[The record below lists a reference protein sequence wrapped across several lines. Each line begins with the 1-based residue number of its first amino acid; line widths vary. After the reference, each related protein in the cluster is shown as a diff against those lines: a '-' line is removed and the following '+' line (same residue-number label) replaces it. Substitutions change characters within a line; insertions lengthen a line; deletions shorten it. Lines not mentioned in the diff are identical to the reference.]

1 MVAGPALTPIPESG
15 PWRPQPGGAGVQPL
29 GGVRVLDFS
38 VMGPGPFGSM
48 LLASWGA
55 DVIAVVRPGAAEL
68 PVSGAPY
75 DVGKRRIALD
85 LKRPEGLELAR
96 RLAREADVLM
106 ESFRPGV
113 MEKLGLA
120 PAELM
125 AANPSLLYLRV
136 TGYGQ
141 SGPYAR
147 RAGHDINYLAVS
159 GALSVMGGTEPM
171 PPLQLLGDLAGG
183 GVSALLG
190 VLLGLRI
197 REQTGSGTVVDTSIV
212 DSVAQLL
219 YSTAGRADPSV
230 GVRMLNGTAPFYTTY
245 VCSDGR
251 RMSVGA
257 LEPHFFANLLEA
269 MGIDE
274 PRLVAE
280 QHNVTLW
287 PAMRS
292 LLAARFASK
301 SRDEWEQLLSRSDVC
316 VAPVVELGE
325 LAADAHLSAR
335 DVYVWGDDG
344 LRMVRAPRLDNAAPS
359 DLTVAP
365 SATTEILIGLGLS
378 RAQIDRLRTEGIVGD
393 PA

>member
-1 MVAGPALTPIPESG
+1 MTDHPAASPTPADG
-15 PWRPQPGGAGVQPL
+15 PWRARSDGDGMVPL
-29 GGVRVLDFS
+29 RGVRVVDFS

-48 LLASWGA
+48 LMASWGA
-55 DVIAVVRPGAAEL
+55 DVIAVVRPDAAGF
-68 PVSGAPY
+68 PIAGAPY

-85 LKRPEGLELAR
+85 LKRPEGIEVAR
-96 RLAREADVLM
+96 RLAGQADVLM

-120 PAELM
+120 PAGLM
-125 AANPSLLYLRV
+125 ESNPSLVYVRV

-159 GALSVMGGTEPM
+159 GALSVMGSAEPT
-171 PPLQLLGDLAGG
+171 PPLQLLGDLASG

-190 VLLGLRI
+190 ILLGLRI
-197 REQTGSGTVVDTSIV
+197 REQTGSGTIVDTSIV

-230 GVRMLNGTAPFYTTY
+230 GVRLLNGTAPFYTTY
-245 VCSDGR
+245 ECADGR

-257 LEPHFFANLLEA
+257 LEPHFFANLLAA

-274 PRLVAE
+274 PAFLAE
-280 QHNVTLW
+280 QHNPASW

-292 LLAARFASK
+292 VLAARFATK
-301 SRDEWEQLLSRSDVC
+301 SRDEWEQILSQADVC
-316 VAPVVELGE
+316 AAPVVGLDE
-325 LAADAHLSAR
+325 LASNPHLSSR
-335 DVYVWGDDG
+335 DVYVWGREG
-344 LRMVRAPRLDNAAPS
+344 LRMVRAPRIEGAEPP
-359 DLTVAP
+359 DLEATP
-365 SATTEILIGLGLS
+365 SATTEILSGLGLS
-378 RAQIDRLRTEGIVGD
+378 VAEIARMRAEGIAAD